1 MGIQHW
7 SDNIIVVDL
16 PGEPEIAEELEALA
30 EMLSDLDHCN
40 VVMDFSSV
48 GIVTSVSLSK
58 LLELRKHL
66 HDCERRLIFCSL
78 PPATRGIFTVT
89 GLDQIFELADDK
101 FAALAT
107 LEMIG

>member
-1 MGIQHW
+1 MAIQHW

-16 PGEPEIAEELEALA
+16 PYEPEMAEELETLVD
-30 EMLSDLDHCN
+30 MLSDLDHCS
-40 VVMDFSSV
+40 VVIDFSSV
-48 GIVTSVSLSK
+48 SIVTSSSLSK

-66 HDCERRLIFCSL
+66 VDCSSRLIFCGI
-78 PPATRGIFTVT
+78 PPATRGVFTVT
-89 GLDQIFELADDK
+89 GLDQVFEIADDK